1 MKISRIATMQ
11 FLVAV
16 CLSLLRPDVLLF
28 SLRDI
33 PFTHLHKSS
42 VNNLPV
48 ATLRYI
54 VLFPICVSILVMQEA
69 WIEASA
75 SHLLTTTIL
84 FIGTHLILQST
95 QTSLMAQSTLDT
107 PPDEADEFPQR
118 LGLRDA

>member
-1 MKISRIATMQ
+1 M
-11 FLVAV
+11 
-16 CLSLLRPDVLLF
+16 
-28 SLRDI
+28 
-33 PFTHLHKSS
+33 
-42 VNNLPV
+42 NNLPV

-118 LGLRDA
+118 LGLREPEVEYSTGDRNRPSGRPSCSKQVS